1 MSLSRKLSIEMILG
15 IFGTFIA
22 LCALGLSIWQAQA
35 TLRHNHVSVEPRL
48 SIYFSN
54 DAKKGKF
61 GLYVSNNG
69 LGPAYIDQFRLL
81 VNGKHIT
88 DPSLGEWPAY
98 FKALNLN
105 PFCFVY
111 GTPYPKTSL
120 RHGSEEILIEKK
132 ESGPIECASDVM
144 RLVEAFPNTQIEI
157 KYQSIYGDEF
167 QMVHIPYLLAPKPNN
182 QKLSV
187 GSN

>member
-61 GLYVSNNG
+61 GLYVTNNG

-81 VNGKHIT
+81 VNGKLPVSGFRCCVVAEMNNLLPHHSVFTPRKLIT
-88 DPSLGEWPAY
+88 WTL
-98 FKALNLN
+98 
-105 PFCFVY
+105 
-111 GTPYPKTSL
+111 
-120 RHGSEEILIEKK
+120 
-132 ESGPIECASDVM
+132 
-144 RLVEAFPNTQIEI
+144 
-157 KYQSIYGDEF
+157 
-167 QMVHIPYLLAPKPNN
+167 
-182 QKLSV
+182 
-187 GSN
+187 